1 MQTEIDFT
9 HAHENN
15 LPSQKYLE
23 ANRQHLNNQCRKVW
37 LLLNSGIR
45 LTVMSAMN
53 EYGVMSLPRRILD
66 IEQKMEVKINRE
78 MTGKTMKYFL

>member
-1 MQTEIDFT
+1 MQTELNFLHT
-9 HAHENN
+9 NENS

-78 MTGKTMKYFL
+78 MTGRVVTYFI